1 MTRREARE
9 QALAM
14 IFEMNFN
21 DNTVGEMVDNAL
33 IFRDETVDEYAV
45 GIAEQV
51 RLHWEDNLSSI
62 EQYSKKWTANRLP
75 KVSLAILMV
84 AMTEIAYVKDAPVGA
99 VINEAVELAKK
110 YNVELEVLSSL
121 NPIPGTVVKEVSKDM
136 EGMLIKGVAKDT
148 DVAVITIL
156 NVPDEP
162 GTSFKIFGLLAQKN
176 INVDII
182 LQSTGRDGKKDI
194 SFT

>member
-21 DNTVGEMVDNAL
+21 DNTVGEMVDHAL
-33 IFRDETVDEYAV
+33 IFRGETVDEYAV

-62 EQYSKKWTANRLP
+62 EQYSKKWKANRLP
-75 KVSLAILMV
+75 KVSLAILML

-110 YNVELEVLSSL
+110 YAGPSGSRL
-121 NPIPGTVVKEVSKDM
+121 
-136 EGMLIKGVAKDT
+136 
-148 DVAVITIL
+148 
-156 NVPDEP
+156 
-162 GTSFKIFGLLAQKN
+162 
-176 INVDII
+176 
-182 LQSTGRDGKKDI
+182 
-194 SFT
+194 

>member
-33 IFRDETVDEYAV
+33 IFRDETVDDYAV

-62 EQYSKKWTANRLP
+62 EQYSKKWKANRLP
-75 KVSLAILMV
+75 KVSLAILML

-110 YNVELEVLSSL
+110 YAGPEDASYINGVLGGYVRATMGEAAL
-121 NPIPGTVVKEVSKDM
+121 PTKTE
-136 EGMLIKGVAKDT
+136 E
-148 DVAVITIL
+148 
-156 NVPDEP
+156 
-162 GTSFKIFGLLAQKN
+162 
-176 INVDII
+176 
-182 LQSTGRDGKKDI
+182 
-194 SFT
+194 